1 MGENTTIKNNKFSI
15 GFYAA
20 FCRKIFFAAA
30 VVFCPL
36 FFSSCFFESI
46 NDDSSSKEIYFSV
59 SGKAVLDGNVPLL
72 LKNKS
77 FSESENS
84 RTALP
89 SFSSNVKYYISAK
102 SSDSTYEVT
111 SADFDF
117 GSDFSIELPGGTW
130 TLTATAFYSGDSEKK
145 AIMLGNKEIVI
156 TESGLTGQVIELLP
170 LTDGTG
176 NVGLKIGFDSDS
188 TGIAR
193 MTANWTIA
201 GVAYSKTVTDGTDF
215 EFNLIPDTNAY
226 TKVPAG
232 AHSVSFMFYDT
243 SYNIKYWFSQTINVF
258 PEMTTDTWIKGN
270 SDYIDEENNRVY
282 ITPEMVEKFVETS
295 YYVSSDGND
304 STGTG
309 SYFAP
314 FATIQKAVDKVV
326 AANKINQTIYAI
338 YLLSPITGDDANYAS
353 DSTDG
358 NSLVSIKKDTNN
370 LSVLIEPLGT
380 DVFDINAA
388 RNSSSTSKYRILYA
402 KDVTLTLRNLNFYGG
417 YSEKNGGAICISG
430 GSVLFENCT
439 VGKTTA
445 ETDAFTDGIQNTT
458 YAPGADSNSN
468 YSKESGGGIY
478 ADLEAEVLIKN
489 SKIVNN
495 FAAGDGGGIALSGS
509 TLNLDSGSEIFANG
523 SGTTSGTAV
532 CAKKRSTI
540 DFRNGSIHHNYSN
553 VNMGVPGIYIADSVL
568 NMNPDAKIRDN
579 YSGTYCLGAGVY
591 IGTGAVAN
599 FLGGTAENNSYI
611 APDSHIFNC
620 DVGYYAGITDAVLKI
635 GGAYIENIYSQKA
648 PLEITT
654 SLSGLSEAK
663 KIKLY
668 TDITAG
674 KKVLQTSDSSV
685 SLSSYINCFELYD
698 YFSGKKA
705 SDYRLKVDSS
715 TGSQSAVISEIQYET
730 LYLDSVKGSDSNAGS
745 SYDLPLKTLERA
757 VALLDT
763 NVLAPT
769 IYIMNG
775 ISVNA
780 DEIASSYWNFALSD
794 SSPKVS
800 FKRYDGSAGGTA
812 FANSLLTI
820 DNGGIVNAA
829 GIIFDGNKDKITTS
843 DPLIYVSDGGTLTLN
858 TCLFNNG
865 RNSADPAN
873 YDVYLKSLNSKLA
886 LQGTLYTTYIY
897 VEDYSSAL
905 ITLDTNLKLGTDANP
920 SVKIHSYKD
929 GVSLFASS
937 DSGKISE
944 SVRKYFTVTDESGKN
959 YSINADGTLT
969 EKISAISLSSVSSYE
984 NLTEGSVYSVSTED
998 ELKLLASLCN
1008 GGSSYTPF
1016 EKMSVILE
1024 NDIELTCSQDNPFT
1038 PIGTSVYTFAGT
1050 FDGQDH
1056 KIKNLY
1062 INSTGQVGLFAAL
1075 NGGTVKNLTVEGTVY
1090 GSSSE
1095 VLSNYGIGGIVGHAS
1110 DTAVIENCVSNV
1122 NVSTASITH
1131 AGGICG
1137 YATKSAVIRNCINLG
1152 NVTSSVDYAGGI
1164 VGMTKDNSNA
1174 IYNCANFGVIN
1185 GTDYVAGI
1193 AGSAAGDVAI
1203 CYDVGNVS
1211 SSTSGVNVAAIANVS
1226 GTGNGYY
1233 RNCFYLSSAATSAFV
1248 GTSVTAQADK
1258 DGESLRSELTNAITN
1273 SSSYSDYCN
1282 SWDKTY
1288 SYNSKDYPV
1297 CVKVNIANN

>member
-36 FFSSCFFESI
+36 FFSSCFFETI

-89 SFSSNVKYYISAK
+89 SFSSNVKYYMSAK
-102 SSDSTYEVT
+102 SSDSTYEVA
-111 SADFDF
+111 SEDFDF

-145 AIMLGNKEIVI
+145 AIMLGNKKITI

-170 LTDGTG
+170 LTVGTG
-176 NVGLKIGFDSDS
+176 NVALKIGFDSDS

-201 GVAYSKTVTDGTDF
+201 GVDYSKTVTDGTDF

-226 TKVPAG
+226 TEVPAG
-232 AHSVSFMFYDT
+232 AHSVSFMFYD
-243 SYNIKYWFSQTINVF
+243 SSNNIKYWFSQTINVF

-270 SDYIDEENNRVY
+270 SDYIDEANNRVY
-282 ITPEMVEKFVETS
+282 ITSGMVEKFVETS
-295 YYVSSDGND
+295 YYVSSGGND

-338 YLLSPITGDDANYAS
+338 YLLSSITGDDANYVS

-358 NSLVSIKKDTNN
+358 NSLVSIKKDTKD
-370 LSVLIEPLGT
+370 LSVLIEPLGA
-380 DVFDINAA
+380 DVFNINAE
-388 RNSSSTSKYRILYA
+388 RNSSSSSKYRILYA
-402 KDVTLTLRNLNFYGG
+402 KDVKLTLRNLNFYGG

-430 GSVLFENCT
+430 GSVSFENCT

-445 ETDAFTDGIQNTT
+445 ETDAFTDGSQNKT

-478 ADLEAEVLIKN
+478 AELKAEVLIKN

-495 FAAGDGGGIALSGS
+495 FAAGDGGGIALSES
-509 TLNLDSGSEIFANG
+509 ILDLDKGSEIFTNG

-532 CAKKRSTI
+532 CAKKSSEI
-540 DFRNGSIHHNYSN
+540 YFRNGSIHHNYSN
-553 VNMGVPGIYIADSVL
+553 VYMGVPGIYIAKSVL
-568 NMNPDAKIRDN
+568 NMYPDAKNRDN
-579 YSGTYCLGAGVY
+579 YSGTNCLGAGVY
-591 IGTGAVAN
+591 IGTDAVAN

-611 APDSHIFNC
+611 DPDSKIFNC
-620 DVGYYAGITDAVLKI
+620 DVGYYAGITNAVLKI
-635 GGAYIENIYSQKA
+635 SGAYIETIYSQKA

-668 TDITAG
+668 TEITAG
-674 KKVLQTSDSSV
+674 KTVLQTSDSSV
-685 SLSSYINCFELYD
+685 SLSSYINCFELYN
-698 YFSGKKA
+698 YLSGKKA

-715 TGSQSAVISEIQYET
+715 KGSQSAVISEIQYET
-730 LYLDSVKGSDSNAGS
+730 LYIDSVNGNDSNAGS
-745 SYDLPLKTLERA
+745 SYDLPLKTLKRA

-775 ISVNA
+775 ISVSA
-780 DEIASSYWNFALSD
+780 DETTSSYWNFALSD
-794 SSPKVS
+794 SSQKVS
-800 FKRYDGSAGGTA
+800 FKRYDGSGGGTA
-812 FANSLLTI
+812 FVNPLLTVN
-820 DNGGIVNAA
+820 NGGIVNAA
-829 GIIFDGNKDKITTS
+829 GIIFDGNKDKIKTS
-843 DPLIYVSDGGTLTLN
+843 EPLIYVSGGGTLTLN
-858 TCLFNNG
+858 ACLFNNG
-865 RNSADPAN
+865 NSAGLEN
-873 YDVYLKSLNSKLA
+873 YDVYLESLNSKLA

-897 VEDYSSAL
+897 VGNYSSAL
-905 ITLDTNLKLGTDANP
+905 ITLDTNLKLGTDAKP
-920 SVKIHSYKD
+920 GVKIYSYKD
-929 GVSLFASS
+929 GVPLFASS
-937 DSGKISE
+937 DSGEISE

-984 NLTEGSVYSVSTED
+984 NLTEGSVYSISTED

-1016 EKMSVILE
+1016 DKMTVILE

-1038 PIGTSVYTFAGT
+1038 PIGTSVYTFAGI
-1050 FDGQDH
+1050 FDGQYH

-1122 NVSTASITH
+1122 NVSTASIIH

-1137 YATKSAVIRNCINLG
+1137 YATPSAVIRNCINLG
-1152 NVTSSVDYAGGI
+1152 NVTSSVDYAGGV
-1164 VGMTKDNSNA
+1164 VGMTKDKSNA

-1185 GTDYVAGI
+1185 GTNYVAGI
-1193 AGSAAGDVAI
+1193 AGYAAGDVSI
-1203 CYDVGNVS
+1203 CYDVGKVS
-1211 SSTSGVNVAAIANVS
+1211 SSTSGANIAAIANVS
-1226 GTGNGYY
+1226 GTVDGYY
-1233 RNCFYLSSAATSAFV
+1233 KDCFYLSSAATSAFV

-1273 SSSYSDYCN
+1273 SSLYRDYCN

-1297 CVKVNIANN
+1297 CVEVNIANN